1 MKDRPYCILVHGTF
15 GAPADG
21 IAKWYQPDPDE
32 PGNFFNMLADTFRK
46 IGYEHI
52 VCLEGTLERLRDTL
66 PPIQD
71 ASPQHFDCAILSFV
85 WTGKNDHNDRV
96 KAGEQLYQLLE
107 DITKADPSAR
117 IYLVAHSHG
126 GNVVLRALQHY
137 TYRMAI
143 GNLRYSDSLSY
154 PGMIG
159 ERTMQVMTL
168 LAGGKSEAFW
178 RRMSSKKTNRIERV
192 VFLGT
197 PFIEKQWQNLSS
209 SPSRILNLGWNATLD
224 VLAAATIAYPLIVA
238 YWLASAAHGSLRDL
252 AISEPNWSLNPISWS
267 WFGLGLFIGFLA
279 MSFVL
284 AAWSRVV
291 EERRA
296 LPNVYFDSR
305 PIRTRVRFP
314 TQVHASPGFKSLVV
328 HLGALDEAL
337 LALSSEPLVY
347 GLLAPRVDSIF
358 EAERETHLLVLGRT
372 GNIGQSIRNLA
383 RRLTKWPRRGWSW
396 ALRLALRPGQA
407 LGRWYLKNSL
417 VRVISSATTGFGTHE
432 FFGARLIAKKS
443 IDLPDFFEVT
453 EWNATRA
460 ILDQRG
466 SRSGASQTFE
476 SLIDR
481 YIALESEQN
490 LANSAKA
497 SMLWNAIVRGSDKD
511 GSRGLEELRKRY
523 EGYSNLAADGL
534 PDGIRKVAV
543 AIEYR
548 LADMFMQLS
557 HLFYCSSPK
566 IVEGAVGFLTQGL
579 VPGPEVDPN
588 GDPQR
593 AAE

>member
-1 MKDRPYCILVHGTF
+1 
-15 GAPADG
+15 
-21 IAKWYQPDPDE
+21 
-32 PGNFFNMLADTFRK
+32 
-46 IGYEHI
+46 
-52 VCLEGTLERLRDTL
+52 
-66 PPIQD
+66 
-71 ASPQHFDCAILSFV
+71 
-85 WTGKNDHNDRV
+85 
-96 KAGEQLYQLLE
+96 
-107 DITKADPSAR
+107 
-117 IYLVAHSHG
+117 
-126 GNVVLRALQHY
+126 
-137 TYRMAI
+137 
-143 GNLRYSDSLSY
+143 
-154 PGMIG
+154 
-159 ERTMQVMTL
+159 
-168 LAGGKSEAFW
+168 
-178 RRMSSKKTNRIERV
+178 
-192 VFLGT
+192 
-197 PFIEKQWQNLSS
+197 
-209 SPSRILNLGWNATLD
+209 
-224 VLAAATIAYPLIVA
+224 
-238 YWLASAAHGSLRDL
+238 
-252 AISEPNWSLNPISWS
+252 
-267 WFGLGLFIGFLA
+267 
-279 MSFVL
+279 
-284 AAWSRVV
+284 
-291 EERRA
+291 
-296 LPNVYFDSR
+296 
-305 PIRTRVRFP
+305 
-314 TQVHASPGFKSLVV
+314 
-328 HLGALDEAL
+328 
-337 LALSSEPLVY
+337 
-347 GLLAPRVDSIF
+347 
-358 EAERETHLLVLGRT
+358 
-372 GNIGQSIRNLA
+372 
-383 RRLTKWPRRGWSW
+383 
-396 ALRLALRPGQA
+396 
-407 LGRWYLKNSL
+407 